1 METEVPEGVP
11 PAEGRRRPWSDVPAR
26 VQTALEDH
34 VGARVV
40 EHSTQ
45 PAGFSPGVAARL
57 LFADGQRFFVKALSS
72 DPNPHS
78 AELHRREAAVAEAL
92 PPEVPAPRLVWSY
105 DDGDWVMLLFEDVE
119 GTTPSLP
126 WRTGDLRRV
135 LHAVEDLG
143 RLLTPSPIELEP
155 IGPKF
160 EADLS
165 FRRWRR
171 ARAGELDAWGLD
183 SWSERNLDRLADL
196 EAGWVEASAGETL
209 LHADIRADNLLL
221 SDNKLW
227 VVDWP
232 HAALGAE
239 WMDLLLFL
247 PSVAMQG
254 GPKAWE
260 IFDQHP
266 TVAGA
271 DPSDVDAVLCA
282 FTGMLVVGALAPPPP
297 GLPTVRTFQAA
308 VGRAALEWLKRRLAW
323 S

>member
-1 METEVPEGVP
+1 M
-11 PAEGRRRPWSDVPAR
+11 
-26 VQTALEDH
+26 
-34 VGARVV
+34 
-40 EHSTQ
+40 
-45 PAGFSPGVAARL
+45 
-57 LFADGQRFFVKALSS
+57 
-72 DPNPHS
+72 
-78 AELHRREAAVAEAL
+78 
-92 PPEVPAPRLVWSY
+92 
-105 DDGDWVMLLFEDVE
+105 
-119 GTTPSLP
+119 
-126 WRTGDLRRV
+126 TGDLRRV

-155 IGPKF
+155 I
-160 EADLS
+160 
-165 FRRWRR
+165 
-171 ARAGELDAWGLD
+171 
-183 SWSERNLDRLADL
+183 
-196 EAGWVEASAGETL
+196 
-209 LHADIRADNLLL
+209 ADIRADNLLL

-308 VGRAALEWLKRRLAW
+308 LGRAALEWLKGRLAW
-323 S
+323 T